1 MTTPN
6 MNLTLPVVSTT
17 PGPLWATSI
26 NQSLTTID
34 AHNHTSGNGALVPT
48 AGLDINADLP
58 FYGYNATFLNSTQFI
73 DQDGALPSIV
83 AGLYVSGADLW
94 FMDGASVPVQITSG
108 GSIVGA
114 GGTINGLPYN
124 TASVTFYPGSG
135 TYTFIKA
142 TAEAAPMDV
151 GPITVRRTSALS
163 NGVTITPASGTTNW
177 TLTLPAAAPVA
188 DSFATVSTAGALGY
202 VSKTGGITSTMISSG
217 TITGGNI
224 ASATIQTGNIVSSAI
239 TTSLINNGAVTLAK
253 LAPANKIVTSSCGSY
268 TVPVSV
274 SGWSNVTNLSSL
286 FTATAGRPIV
296 IGLTGLNPATTTL
309 PGPPNAPTLRLA
321 SGTVVYVYFEITGAI
336 TQDVGLSLLSSQAAN
351 YTYLPVSSIS
361 TVWVP
366 ATGGLLNIQV
376 KATTYTGTSAILN
389 DACLFAYQY

>member
-1 MTTPN
+1 MPN
-6 MNLTLPVVSTT
+6 DMNLTLPTVSTT
-17 PGPLWATSI
+17 PGPLWATDI
-26 NQSLTTID
+26 NTALNTISD
-34 AHNHTSGNGALVPT
+34 HNHTFGNGAPIPS
-48 AGLDINADLP
+48 AALDINADLP
-58 FYGYNATFLNSTQFI
+58 FNGYNATLLNSTQFI
-73 DQDGALPSIV
+73 DQNGALPSIV
-83 AGLYVSGADLW
+83 AGLYVSGSDLW
-94 FMDGASVPVQITSG
+94 FLDGASNPVQITSG

-114 GGTINGLPYN
+114 GGTINGLPSG
-124 TASVTFYPGSG
+124 TASVTYYPGSG

-142 TAEAAPMDV
+142 TDEAAPMDV
-151 GPITVRRTSALS
+151 GPVTVRRTSALS

-177 TLTLPAAAPVA
+177 TLTLPAALPVA
-188 DSFATVSTAGALGY
+188 DSFVTESTSGALGY
-202 VSKTGGITSTMISSG
+202 VSKTGGITSTMIASS

-224 ASATIQTGNIVSSAI
+224 ASSTIQTGNIANSAI
-239 TTSLINNGAVTLAK
+239 TTSLINNGAVTLSK
-253 LAPANKIVTSSCGSY
+253 LAAANKVVTASCGSY
-268 TVPVSV
+268 TVPVSTTT
-274 SGWSNVTNLSSL
+274 WSNVTNLSSL

-309 PGPPNAPTLRLA
+309 PGPPNAPTFRLA

-336 TQDVGLSLLSSQAAN
+336 TEDVGLSLLSSQAAN
-351 YTYLPVSSIS
+351 YTYLPVSSVS